1 MGEVG
6 GGWAYGET
14 TSGRAGHYME
24 SQSIDMIGL
33 RLSLA
38 DVSGDVTSVS
48 HKVYQ
53 IMMTVHS
60 FARMFLKL
68 KIASLIQVRR
78 WSRKS

>member
-1 MGEVG
+1 
-6 GGWAYGET
+6 
-14 TSGRAGHYME
+14 ME

-60 FARMFLKL
+60 MIVLPECF
-68 KIASLIQVRR
+68 KIENCVLNSGQKVV
-78 WSRKS
+78 S